1 VDRLL
6 RESGVDYAK
15 VNYFIEPVGEA
26 KLRELVAKMNISPRE
41 LLRKNEAAYRELDLA
56 GRDVTDDEAIKLLV
70 ERPEL
75 LQRPIVERGDRAVL
89 ARPAEKIKEILDA
102 T

>member
-15 VNYFIEPVGEA
+15 VNYMIEPVGEA
-26 KLRELVAKMNISPRE
+26 KLRELVAKMGISPRE

-56 GRDVTDDEAIKLLV
+56 NRDLTDDEVIKLLA

-75 LQRPIVERGDRAVL
+75 LQRPIVERGERAVL
-89 ARPAEKIKEILDA
+89 ARPAERLKALLQR
-102 T
+102 

>member
-15 VNYFIEPVGEA
+15 VNYFIEPVGES
-26 KLRELVAKMNISPRE
+26 KLRELIAKMKISPRE
-41 LLRKNEAAYRELDLA
+41 LLRKNEAAYRDLDLA
-56 GRDVTDDEAIKLLV
+56 NRDLTDDEAIRLLV

-75 LQRPIVERGDRAVL
+75 LQRPIVERGARAVL
-89 ARPAEKIKEILDA
+89 ARPAERIREVLDA
-102 T
+102 K